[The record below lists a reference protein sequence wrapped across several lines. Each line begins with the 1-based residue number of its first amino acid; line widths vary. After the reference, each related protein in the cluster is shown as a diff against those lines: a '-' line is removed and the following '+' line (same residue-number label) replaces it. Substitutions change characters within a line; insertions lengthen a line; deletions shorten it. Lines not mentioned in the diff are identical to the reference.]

1 MRALIALLL
10 MVSFASTHATEHFS
24 LTPSI
29 NYFTFDDQANIDDDQ
44 GYGLAFGYRFTE
56 GYKLELNYT
65 FNDAKIDTSLLDVV
79 YESLSIDNVFYF
91 NESNGNSYLRMGL
104 GEVKTNPD
112 VGLQK
117 DDTLLKLGFGWTKP
131 MNKSTDMMLEFQ
143 TNYGLN
149 ESELNYGLVFSLN
162 YRFGQSQARNYG
174 ASRIPVQNYPDRDG
188 DGVPDH
194 KDACDEIVPEGKEVN
209 SVGCVIGYR

>member
-1 MRALIALLL
+1 MRALIAFLCVFPVLNANAAEY
-10 MVSFASTHATEHFS
+10 FT

-29 NYFTFDDQANIDDDQ
+29 NYFTFDDASNIDDDQ
-44 GYGLAFGYRFTE
+44 GYGLAFGYRFNNL
-56 GYKLELNYT
+56 YKLELNYT
-65 FNDAKIDTSLLDVV
+65 FNDAKIDASELDVI
-79 YESLSIDNVFYF
+79 YESLSVDNLFYF
-91 NESNGNSYLRMGL
+91 NESNGQSYLRLGL

-112 VGLQK
+112 VGLQE

-131 MNKSTDMMLEFQ
+131 VNKRMDMMLELQ

-149 ESELNYGLVFSLN
+149 DSELNYGMVFSLN
-162 YRFGQSQARNYG
+162 YRFGQSRSATIKRSPTQT
-174 ASRIPVQNYPDRDG
+174 YPDRDG

-209 SVGCVIGYR
+209 SVGCIIGYN